1 MTLLALS
8 MYFDTEDG
16 YNQETYPDLTPDE
29 IVMMMKEDFLDTILK
44 QWSWEELMET
54 IVVMED

>member
-1 MTLLALS
+1 
-8 MYFDTEDG
+8 MYFDTE
-16 YNQETYPDLTPDE
+16 YNYSQETHPDLTPDE
-29 IVMMMKEDFLDTILK
+29 IVIMMKEDFLDTILK